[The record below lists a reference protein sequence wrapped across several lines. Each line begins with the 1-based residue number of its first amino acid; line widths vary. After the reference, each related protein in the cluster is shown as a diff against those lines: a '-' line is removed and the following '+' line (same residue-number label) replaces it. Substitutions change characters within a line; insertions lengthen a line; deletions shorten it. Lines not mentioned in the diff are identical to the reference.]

1 MPSRRKEPPHEN
13 LVILGNPPYDGS
25 DVAWNALRLADTA
38 TDRGHDVRL
47 FLINDGVDVARP
59 APEGSEFKL
68 NEMVSELIKRGVS
81 VLLCGTCMN
90 RCGLSDADT
99 DAVDGAERGSMD
111 ALVTWIED
119 SDRVI
124 SF

>member
-1 MPSRRKEPPHEN
+1 
-13 LVILGNPPYDGS
+13 LIILGNPPYDGS

-47 FLINDGVDVARP
+47 FLINDGVDAARP
-59 APEGSEFKL
+59 APEGSEFEL
-68 NEMVSELIKRGVS
+68 SEMVSELIGRGVS

-90 RCGLSDADT
+90 RCGLSDA